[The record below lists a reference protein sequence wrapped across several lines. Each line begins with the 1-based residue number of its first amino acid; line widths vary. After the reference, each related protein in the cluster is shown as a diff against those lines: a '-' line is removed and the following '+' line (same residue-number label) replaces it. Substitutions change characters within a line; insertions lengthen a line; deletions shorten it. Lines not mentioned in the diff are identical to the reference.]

1 MAKRDYYEVLG
12 LEKGASVDEVKKAY
26 RKLAIQFH
34 PDKNPDDKAAE
45 EKFKEATEAYE
56 VLSDAQKRGRYDQ
69 YGFAGIDPQ
78 AGGGF
83 GGAAYRDFE
92 DIFGGNSAF
101 GDIFGSFFGGGA
113 RRGDST
119 PRGDDLRYDLEV
131 EFADSVFGTKIELSY
146 SRQAGCSV
154 CDGTGAEAGSKR
166 KVCPT
171 CQGSG
176 QVRRSSGFFS
186 IAQTCPSCAGEGHII
201 EKPCKT
207 CKGTGTERKSQKLK
221 ITIPAGIENGKRIRL
236 EGQGNAGPHGGV
248 TGDLYVYIHVKE
260 HEAFERSGNDLYC
273 MVPVGITQA
282 ALGAE
287 INVTALDGKTIKLK
301 IPAGT
306 QNGKLFR
313 IKEAG
318 VPVLQ
323 VPGRKGDLFIKV
335 HVEIPSNLNGK
346 AKDLLA
352 QLAKIIG
359 EEENP
364 KPVKLS
370 SIE

>member
-12 LEKGASVDEVKKAY
+12 VDKSASADDIKKAY
-26 RKLAIQFH
+26 RKLAIQYH
-34 PDKNPDDKAAE
+34 PDKNPGDKAAE

-56 VLSDAQKRGRYDQ
+56 VLSDATKKGRYDQ
-69 YGFAGIDPQ
+69 FGFAGVDPQ

-83 GGAAYRDFE
+83 GGAAARDFE
-92 DIFGGNSAF
+92 DLFSGGAF
-101 GDIFGSFFGGGA
+101 GDLFGSFFGGGG
-113 RRGDST
+113 RRDST
-119 PRGDDLRYDLEV
+119 PRGSDLRYDLEID
-131 EFADSVFGTKIELSY
+131 FADAVFGSKIELSY
-146 SRQAGCSV
+146 ARSAPCSV
-154 CDGTGAEAGSKR
+154 CDGSGAEAGSKR

-186 IAQTCPSCAGEGHII
+186 IAQTCPSCGGEGHII
-201 EKPCKT
+201 ERPCKS
-207 CKGTGTERKSQKLK
+207 CRGSGTERKSQKVK
-221 ITIPAGIENGKRIRL
+221 VTIPAGIEDGKRIRL
-236 EGQGNAGPHGGV
+236 EGQGDAAPHGGV
-248 TGDLYVYIHVKE
+248 TGDLYVYIHVRG
-260 HEAFERSGNDLYC
+260 HDSFERNGNDLYC
-273 MVPVGITQA
+273 MVPLSMTQA
-282 ALGAE
+282 ALGCE
-287 INVTALDGKTIKLK
+287 INVSTLDAKIIKLK

-323 VPGRKGDLFIKV
+323 APTRKGDLFIKV
-335 HVEIPSNLNGK
+335 HVQVPQNLNAK
-346 AKDLLA
+346 AKELLT
-352 QLAKIIG
+352 QLSEIVG
-359 EEENP
+359 EDDSP